1 MYVIE
6 AFAEFPIW
14 LITSA
19 LLLIDNLS
27 LNSLV
32 RQGVL
37 VVVDGIG
44 VLADVLFTD
53 VEYLMLIR
61 CWCPRL
67 PLSLSRSS
75 LSLSRLRFYSAAHVI
90 VRCVGVVFEGH
101 AVSPDTI
108 VDVVSSA
115 MLIERTLSLPV
126 DMDAVSD
133 SRRI

>member
-1 MYVIE
+1 MYVIA

-14 LITSA
+14 LVTSA
-19 LLLIDNLS
+19 LLLIGSLS

-67 PLSLSRSS
+67 PLSLSR
-75 LSLSRLRFYSAAHVI
+75 LRLYSAAHI
-90 VRCVGVVFEGH
+90 NVRCVGVVFEGH

-133 SRRI
+133 GRRI